1 MKEAN
6 DNKNVL
12 IESAVGGNADAL
24 EELLAGIQDMVFNLS
39 LRMLGTIPDAEDAA
53 QEILVRVMT
62 NLGTFRRESDFKHGC
77 TGSL

>member
-24 EELLAGIQDMVFNLS
+24 EELLAGIQDMVFICL
-39 LRMLGTIPDAEDAA
+39 
-53 QEILVRVMT
+53 
-62 NLGTFRRESDFKHGC
+62 
-77 TGSL
+77 